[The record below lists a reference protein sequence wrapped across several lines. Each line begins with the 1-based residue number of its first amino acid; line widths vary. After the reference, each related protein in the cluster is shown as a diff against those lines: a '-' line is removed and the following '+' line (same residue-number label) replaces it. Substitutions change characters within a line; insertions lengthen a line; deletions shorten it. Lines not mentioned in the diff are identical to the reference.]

1 MKKFLVDLETD
12 GLLHEL
18 TKMHLIVCKDV
29 ETGEYLIGR
38 DKKGIKDVLE
48 VIQTGHLVGHNLLGF
63 DLEVLKRLYG
73 FTVPTH
79 QVTDTLILSRLRYP
93 DLRNRDFEK
102 RELDSKLQGSHSL
115 KAWGLRL
122 GFTKG
127 DYGEHEGAW
136 DFYDKEMEEY
146 CIRDVDLTHKL
157 WEFLDTDRNRE
168 DVNLEHEIAKICY
181 DQEWFGF
188 PFDTE
193 KAVKLYAKIIERKDS
208 LESELQDAFGSWVLD
223 EGERKKGLYHKISI
237 IKFNPNSRA
246 HIAKRLRDLRGWE
259 PKDFTPSGEPKV
271 DEKVL
276 SKLDFPEAKLMSE
289 YLMLAKRIGQISEGN
304 QGWLK
309 LEKKGRLHGRVNTM
323 GSITSRCSHSHPNT
337 AQVPSIK
344 APYGKECRELFKTD
358 PGFSLL
364 GCDVS
369 GLELRC
375 LAHYMGRFDGGAY
388 GKVLLEGDIHTANQ
402 EAAGLPSRDA
412 SKTFIYAFLYGAGD
426 QKIGSILGKGA
437 SVGKKVKNQFL
448 RKTPALKELRKAV
461 QLKAKKGFLKG
472 LDGRT
477 IPVRSEHSALNTLF
491 QSAGAIICKRWV
503 VELHKLLQLEGY
515 TYAQDYAQVAFVHD
529 EIQML
534 IKEDYVRDI
543 GNLAVK
549 AIGIAGD
556 AYNFRI
562 PLTGEW
568 TCGRNWAETH

>member
-1 MKKFLVDLETD
+1 MDLETD
-12 GLLHEL
+12 GLLDEL
-18 TKMHLIVCKDV
+18 TRVHLIVCKEV

-48 VIQTGHLVGHNLLGF
+48 VIQSSHLIGHNLLGF
-63 DLEVLKRLYG
+63 DLEVLNRLYG
-73 FTVPTH
+73 FKVPTH

-102 RELDSKLQGSHSL
+102 RELESKLQGSHSL

-157 WEFLDTDRNRE
+157 YEFLDVDRDRTD
-168 DVNLEHEIAKICY
+168 VSLEHDIAKICY

-193 KAVKLYAKIIERKDS
+193 KAVKLYGEIIERKDK
-208 LESELQDAFGSWVLD
+208 LGKELQDAFGSWVLD
-223 EGERKKGLYHKISI
+223 EGERKKGFYHKISI

-246 HIAKRLRDLRGWE
+246 HIAKRLKELRGWE

-276 SKLDFPEAKLMSE
+276 STLDYPEAQLMSD

-337 AQVPSIK
+337 AQVPSIGSS
-344 APYGKECRELFKTD
+344 YGKECRELFKTD

-375 LAHYMGRFDGGAY
+375 LAHYMANYDDGAY

-461 QLKAKKGFLKG
+461 QRKASKGFLKG

-477 IPVRSEHSALNTLF
+477 IPVRSEHAALNTLF

-503 VELHKLLQLEGY
+503 VELHKLLELEGY
-515 TYAQDYAQVAFVHD
+515 TYVKDYAQVAFVHD

-534 IKEDYVRDI
+534 VKDDYVRDI

-549 AIGIAGD
+549 AIGVAGNV
-556 AYNFRI
+556 YNFRI

-568 TCGRNWAETH
+568 TSGRNWAETH

>member
-1 MKKFLVDLETD
+1 
-12 GLLHEL
+12 
-18 TKMHLIVCKDV
+18 
-29 ETGEYLIGR
+29 
-38 DKKGIKDVLE
+38 
-48 VIQTGHLVGHNLLGF
+48 
-63 DLEVLKRLYG
+63 
-73 FTVPTH
+73 
-79 QVTDTLILSRLRYP
+79 
-93 DLRNRDFEK
+93 
-102 RELDSKLQGSHSL
+102 
-115 KAWGLRL
+115 
-122 GFTKG
+122 
-127 DYGEHEGAW
+127 
-136 DFYDKEMEEY
+136 
-146 CIRDVDLTHKL
+146 
-157 WEFLDTDRNRE
+157 
-168 DVNLEHEIAKICY
+168 
-181 DQEWFGF
+181 
-188 PFDTE
+188 
-193 KAVKLYAKIIERKDS
+193 
-208 LESELQDAFGSWVLD
+208 
-223 EGERKKGLYHKISI
+223 
-237 IKFNPNSRA
+237 
-246 HIAKRLRDLRGWE
+246 
-259 PKDFTPSGEPKV
+259 
-271 DEKVL
+271 
-276 SKLDFPEAKLMSE
+276 
-289 YLMLAKRIGQISEGN
+289 
-304 QGWLK
+304 
-309 LEKKGRLHGRVNTM
+309 M

-529 EIQML
+529 EIQM
-534 IKEDYVRDI
+534 IVKEDYVRDI

-549 AIGIAGD
+549 AIGVAGD